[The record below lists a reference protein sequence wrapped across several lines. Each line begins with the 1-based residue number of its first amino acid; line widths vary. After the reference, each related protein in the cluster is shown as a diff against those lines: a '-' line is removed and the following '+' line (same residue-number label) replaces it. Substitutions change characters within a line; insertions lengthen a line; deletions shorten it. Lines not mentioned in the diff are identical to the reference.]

1 MLEFIA
7 SKGWWSSGSMVL
19 NPSYEVGEFWGFRQ
33 WASLL
38 ERLSLQAGRDNKE
51 FIKPHRMTFPTT
63 LRKRL
68 DLRLVC
74 SQADNNY
81 GISSVSSQEWNP
93 EEKPLLS
100 LPCFFFFLFSVN
112 NTQKPLWFYFNKQKI
127 PLLGS
132 VCKSIRAF
140 CLEVPHAHH
149 SSPVAQRATRELR
162 GATCGGKA
170 TEHGPA
176 SPCSLPV
183 FSPLCLS

>member
-1 MLEFIA
+1 M
-7 SKGWWSSGSMVL
+7 
-19 NPSYEVGEFWGFRQ
+19 
-33 WASLL
+33 
-38 ERLSLQAGRDNKE
+38 QAGRDNKE

-81 GISSVSSQEWNP
+81 GISSVSSQEM
-93 EEKPLLS
+93 KPRRKASS
-100 LPCFFFFLFSVN
+100 LPSLFFFFFLFSVN

-162 GATCGGKA
+162 GATRGGKA
-170 TEHGPA
+170 AEHGPA